1 MEFIIVRY
9 PIKRTVFIDDEE
21 GGKTGD
27 RLRVEEGTHT
37 INLGD
42 PRNYLPKW
50 RRPIV
55 TGTTSIQPMIIEFE
69 KDE

>member
-1 MEFIIVRY
+1 MEIIIVLY
-9 PIKRTVFIDDEE
+9 PTRRTVFIDDEE
-21 GGKTGD
+21 NGQTGD

-42 PRNYLPKW
+42 PRDYRPKW
-50 RRPIV
+50 RRPMV

>member
-1 MEFIIVRY
+1 MEFIIVKY
-9 PIKRTVFIDDEE
+9 PTKRIVFIDDEE
-21 GGKTGD
+21 SGKTGD

-42 PRNYLPKW
+42 PRNYVPKW
-50 RRPIV
+50 RRPTV